1 MNIAIIIQHPERL
14 KKLFPPKNGL
24 PEGTIKASYGNFGL
38 IPYGHSM
45 VSKFLKPNNQFH
57 NRWVDYTTRNLMG
70 LYVKDLSQ
78 IFLNKRSMI
87 T

>member
-1 MNIAIIIQHPERL
+1 MFYNFIKNILNFENMNIAIIIQHPERL

-45 VSKFLKPNNQFH
+45 VSKF
-57 NRWVDYTTRNLMG
+57 
-70 LYVKDLSQ
+70 
-78 IFLNKRSMI
+78 
-87 T
+87 

>member
-45 VSKFLKPNNQFH
+45 VSKF
-57 NRWVDYTTRNLMG
+57 
-70 LYVKDLSQ
+70 
-78 IFLNKRSMI
+78 
-87 T
+87 

>member
-45 VSKFLKPNNQFH
+45 VSKFLKPNN
-57 NRWVDYTTRNLMG
+57 
-70 LYVKDLSQ
+70 
-78 IFLNKRSMI
+78 
-87 T
+87 